1 MGIICSTGGGSGG
14 EICSRCSSEGAAYLV
29 FELGQIKLE
38 EKLGEGPKNQEGRE
52 SGDWPIKAKVSD
64 SPVAISYP

>member
-1 MGIICSTGGGSGG
+1 
-14 EICSRCSSEGAAYLV
+14 V